1 MGSIPRFPGKRVLVL
16 SDSDTLA
23 RVLALSLEGR
33 FSVEVL
39 RRAVGPALTNRNGTT
54 LGDLHLIVVALSS
67 PSNEPVVELHRASLI
82 EHVGQVPLL
91 IISDKPFRTA
101 ASDMIR
107 HLQFPFEI
115 ETLHERVRELLAG
128 TQVAVQEVS

>member
-1 MGSIPRFPGKRVLVL
+1 MGSMPRFPDKRVLVL

-33 FSVEVL
+33 FSVEVA
-39 RRAVGPALTNRNGTT
+39 RRVVGPGPPNGNGNT
-54 LGDLHLIVVALSS
+54 LGNLDLIVVALSS
-67 PSNEPVVELHRASLI
+67 PSSEPVVELHRAALI

-91 IISDKPFRTA
+91 IISDKPFRTE
-101 ASDMIR
+101 ASEAIR

-115 ETLHERVRELLAG
+115 ETLHERVEELLTG
-128 TQVAVQEVS
+128 VRESGQEVY